1 MQSLKSRLVAFVLRH
16 TRKKAFRSP
25 EGLQALIERTRKI
38 QDHRPPPKVAS
49 RLDIETR
56 EIAGWPVYEARPKGS
71 TPARRILYLHGGAF
85 CFELTPFHW
94 RLIAEM
100 AERLGAHVSVP
111 IYPLAP
117 EHDFHDAYAFAGAV
131 WRDVVTH
138 DDEVIVMGDSAG
150 GTMALVLSMMA
161 ATEGWA
167 RASRLVLISP
177 AVDAT
182 LANPRTHEIALI
194 DPWLDIPGGR
204 YAFEQF
210 AADVEF
216 SDWRI
221 SPIFGDL
228 AVLPPALVLTGT
240 HDLLYPDTV
249 SFAEKARA
257 AGVDVTMMTAERM
270 FHVWPLIDMR
280 EARTARDR
288 IVEWLEAPR
297 PGHAAEARV
306 AAKA

>member
-1 MQSLKSRLVAFVLRH
+1 MPSLKAHLVAFVLRN

-25 EGLQALIERTRKI
+25 EGLQALIDRTRKI
-38 QDHRPPPKVAS
+38 QDHRPPARIS
-49 RLDIETR
+49 ARLDIETR
-56 EIAGWPVYEARPKGS
+56 EVAGWPVYEARPRGTDPS
-71 TPARRILYLHGGAF
+71 RRILYLHGGAF

-94 RLIAEM
+94 SLIADM

-117 EHDFHDAYAFAGAV
+117 EYNFHDAYAFAGAV
-131 WRDVVTH
+131 WRDVVSR
-138 DDEVIVMGDSAG
+138 DGEVIVMGDSAG

-161 ATEGWA
+161 AQEGWA
-167 RASRLVLISP
+167 RASRLVLLSP

-182 LANPRTHEIALI
+182 LTNPQTHEIAAI

-210 AADVEF
+210 AADLEF

-221 SPIFGDL
+221 SPIYGNL
-228 AVLPPALVLTGT
+228 AVLPPVLLFTGT
-240 HDLLYPDTV
+240 RDMLYPDTL
-249 SFAEKARA
+249 SFAEKART
-257 AGVDVTMMTAERM
+257 AGVDVTTEIGDRM

-280 EARTARDR
+280 EARQARDR
-288 IVEWLEAPR
+288 IVEWVKASR
-297 PGHAAEARV
+297 PAMTNDKRE
-306 AAKA
+306 KAGA